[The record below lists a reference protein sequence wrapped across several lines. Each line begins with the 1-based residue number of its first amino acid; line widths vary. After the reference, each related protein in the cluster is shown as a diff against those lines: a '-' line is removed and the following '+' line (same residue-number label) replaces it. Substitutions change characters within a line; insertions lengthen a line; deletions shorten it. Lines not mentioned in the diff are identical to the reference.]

1 MNNNNQSLFVQSLFT
16 GQEWLRM
23 VEVELQGNLVRNIK
37 PAAAQFG
44 ANWIPVLAPA
54 FIDLQLYGAE
64 GRLLSVYPDAP
75 TIHAIR
81 RTCEAGGA
89 THFQPTVATNSLE
102 VFKSCIEAVRAY
114 WKEGGE
120 GCLGL
125 HVEGPWIHPSKKGAH
140 LEAFIVRGTRER
152 AAELLE
158 AGRGVISMITLAPEC
173 CDDGVVEMIQS
184 AGIVVS
190 AGHSNATYH
199 EAVAAFDRGIPV
211 ATHLYNAMSPL
222 QHRAPGLVGAV
233 LDHSA
238 VMASII
244 PDGHHVDFAAIR
256 IAQKIM
262 GRRLF
267 MITDAVTDTDSG
279 PYQHQRAGDKY
290 ESSGILSGSMIN
302 MAEGVRN
309 LILQVGIAAEDALRM
324 ASLYPASLM
333 KGMGVTGRIEVG
345 GMMNGVMMDEEWG
358 VLGHLRAN

>member
-1 MNNNNQSLFVQSLFT
+1 
-16 GQEWLRM
+16 
-23 VEVELQGNLVRNIK
+23 
-37 PAAAQFG
+37 
-44 ANWIPVLAPA
+44 
-54 FIDLQLYGAE
+54 
-64 GRLLSVYPDAP
+64 
-75 TIHAIR
+75 
-81 RTCEAGGA
+81 
-89 THFQPTVATNSLE
+89 LE
-102 VFKSCIEAVRAY
+102 VFKSCIDAIRAY

-125 HVEGPWIHPSKKGAH
+125 HVEGPWIHPAKKGAH
-140 LEAFIVRGTRER
+140 LEAFIVRGTREN

-158 AGRGVISMITLAPEC
+158 AGKGVISMITLAPEC
-173 CDDGVVEMIQS
+173 CDEGVVEMIQS

-199 EAVAAFDRGIPV
+199 EAVAAFKQGIPV

-262 GRRLF
+262 GNRLF
-267 MITDAVTDTDSG
+267 MITDAVTDTDAG

-290 ESSGILSGSMIN
+290 ESSGILSGSMIS
-302 MAEGVRN
+302 MADGVRN
-309 LILQVGIAAEDALRM
+309 LIQQVGIAEEDALCM

-333 KGMGVTGRIEVG
+333 KRIEVTGRIEVG
-345 GMMNGVMMDEEWG
+345 GVMNGVMMDEEWG
-358 VLGHLRAN
+358 VLGHLRAK

>member
-1 MNNNNQSLFVQSLFT
+1 MNNNKESLFVQNLFT

-23 VEVELQGNLVRNIK
+23 VEVELEGRLVKNIK
-37 PAAAQFG
+37 SAATQAG
-44 ANWIPVLAPA
+44 RSWIPVLAPA
-54 FIDLQLYGAE
+54 FVDLQLYGAE
-64 GRLLSVYPDAP
+64 GRLLSVYPDVE

-89 THFQPTVATNSLE
+89 THFQPTVATNSVE

-140 LEAFIVRGTRER
+140 LEAFIVRGTKER
-152 AAELLE
+152 AAELLDV
-158 AGRGVISMITLAPEC
+158 GRGVISMITLAPEC
-173 CDDGVVEMIQS
+173 CDEGVVEMIQS

-190 AGHSNATYH
+190 AGHSNATYQ
-199 EAVAAFDRGIPV
+199 EAVAAFKGGIPV

-222 QHRAPGLVGAV
+222 QHRAPGLVGAI

-244 PDGHHVDFAAIR
+244 PDGYHVDFAAIR
-256 IAQKIM
+256 IAKKIM
-262 GRRLF
+262 GKRLF
-267 MITDAVTDTDSG
+267 MITDAVTDTDVG

-309 LILQVGIAAEDALRM
+309 LIQQVGMAAEDALCM
-324 ASLYPASLM
+324 ASLCPASLM
-333 KGMGVTGRIEVG
+333 KGKGITGRIEVG
-345 GMMNGVMMDEEWG
+345 GVMNGVMMDDDWG

>member
-1 MNNNNQSLFVQSLFT
+1 MNNNKQFLFVQNLFT
-16 GQEWLRM
+16 GNEWLRM
-23 VEVELQGNLVRNIK
+23 VEVELEGTLVQNIK
-37 PAAAQFG
+37 PVAAQG
-44 ANWIPVLAPA
+44 GRSWIPVLAPA
-54 FIDLQLYGAE
+54 FVDLQLYGAE
-64 GRLLSVYPDAP
+64 GRLLSVYPDSA
-75 TIHAIR
+75 TIQAIR
-81 RTCEAGGA
+81 RTCEAGGE

-102 VFKSCIEAVRAY
+102 VLKSCIEAVRAY

-140 LEAFIVRGTRER
+140 LEAFIVRGTRES

-158 AGRGVISMITLAPEC
+158 VGRGVISMITLAPEC
-173 CDDGVVEMIQS
+173 CDEGVVEMIQTE
-184 AGIVVS
+184 GIVVS
-190 AGHSNATYH
+190 AGHSNATYQQ
-199 EAVAAFDRGIPV
+199 ANTAFDRGIPV

-233 LDHSA
+233 LDHSE

-262 GRRLF
+262 GKRLF
-267 MITDAVTDTDSG
+267 MITDAVTDTDAG

-309 LILQVGIAAEDALRM
+309 LIEQVGITAEDALCM

-333 KGMGVTGRIEVG
+333 KEKGITGRIEVG
-345 GMMNGVMMDEEWG
+345 GVMNGVMMDEDWG
-358 VLGHLRAN
+358 VLGYLRAS

>member
-1 MNNNNQSLFVQSLFT
+1 MNNNKQSLFVQNLFT

-23 VEVELQGNLVRNIK
+23 VEVELEGKLVKNIK
-37 PAAAQFG
+37 PAAAQLG
-44 ANWIPVLAPA
+44 TRWIPVLAPA

-64 GRLLSVYPDAP
+64 GRLLSVYSDAE

-102 VFKSCIEAVRAY
+102 VFKRCIDAVRAY

-125 HVEGPWIHPSKKGAH
+125 HVEGPWIHPAKKGAH
-140 LEAFIVRGTRER
+140 LEAFIVRGTMER

-158 AGRGVISMITLAPEC
+158 AGKGVISMITLAPDC
-173 CDDGVVEMIQS
+173 CDEGVVEMIQS

-199 EAVAAFDRGIPV
+199 EAVAAFKQGIPV
-211 ATHLYNAMSPL
+211 ATHLFNAMSPL

-262 GRRLF
+262 GNRLF
-267 MITDAVTDTDSG
+267 MITDAVTDTDAG

-290 ESSGILSGSMIN
+290 ESSGILSGSMIS
-302 MAEGVRN
+302 MADGVRN
-309 LILQVGIAAEDALRM
+309 LIQQVGIAEEDALCM

-333 KGMGVTGRIEVG
+333 KRIEVTGRIEVG
-345 GMMNGVMMDEEWG
+345 GVMNGVMMDEEWG
-358 VLGHLRAN
+358 VLGHLRAK

>member
-1 MNNNNQSLFVQSLFT
+1 
-16 GQEWLRM
+16 LRM
-23 VEVELQGNLVRNIK
+23 VEVELVGRLVQNIK
-37 PAAAQFG
+37 PAVAP
-44 ANWIPVLAPA
+44 NSTSWIPVLAPA

-64 GRLLSVYPDAP
+64 GRLLSAYPDAK

-125 HVEGPWIHPSKKGAH
+125 HVEGPWIHPAKKGAH
-140 LEAFIVRGTRER
+140 LEAFIVRGTMER

-158 AGRGVISMITLAPEC
+158 AGKGVISMITLAPEC

-199 EAVAAFDRGIPV
+199 EAIAAFNRGIPV

-262 GRRLF
+262 GNRLF
-267 MITDAVTDTDSG
+267 MITDAVTDTDAG

-302 MAEGVRN
+302 MADGVRN
-309 LILQVGIAAEDALRM
+309 LIQQVGIATEDALRM

-333 KGMGVTGRIEVG
+333 KRMEVPGRIEVG

-358 VLGHLRAN
+358 VLGHLRSN